1 MRYTLTIQA
10 DGAAF
15 DDDWDGLAEVSRILR
30 ATAQRLAN
38 EPPPLTRAT
47 VASKEHAR
55 LTVDGASTFIA

>member
-1 MRYTLTIQA
+1 MHYTLTIQA

-38 EPPPLTRAT
+38 EPPPLTLKDFNGNT
-47 VASKEHAR
+47 VGS
-55 LTVDGASTFIA
+55 LTFTEE